1 MERNIKFSDIEA
13 AVSAAYENNRNITDG
28 EIDPRSDA
36 SKDTL
41 DTFGIS
47 VVLADGRV
55 IAKGDADTQVPVGD
69 IAEIP
74 VHIQLLGQL
83 GSTDELVKKCGKMQC
98 AENGCKC
105 HTPERKAFKKAM
117 RQAGIRAHGIRAVSA
132 VEPSDDPEGKYDIL
146 INTISEMIGGDP
158 SFSDSFYKKQTA
170 ANSAANVE
178 NAIAAAEYYLYDNA
192 PVAIDIY
199 SRLMAVQLSSTQ
211 LATMGATIAADG
223 VNPVTNSEAFD
234 GKISAHIIGMMAAK
248 GMKKMTMPWNVQAG
262 IPAAAGNGGA
272 VLGVIPGVMAIAATS
287 PALNG
292 AGVSARAAKAISD
305 IMKQLDINAFGSA
318 CINVE

>member
-1 MERNIKFSDIEA
+1 MERKIKFSDIEA
-13 AVSAAYENNRNITDG
+13 AVSAAYENNKNISDG

-36 SKDTL
+36 SK

-83 GSTDELVKKCGKMQC
+83 GSTDELIKKCGKMQC
-98 AENGCKC
+98 AENGCGC
-105 HTPERKAFKKAM
+105 HHHGHGRKAFKMAM
-117 RQAGIRAHGIRAVSA
+117 RQAGISAHGIRAVSA

-146 INTISEMIGGDP
+146 INTISEMISGDP

-248 GMKKMTMPWNVQAG
+248 GMKKMTMPWNVLAG

-292 AGVSARAAKAISD
+292 AGISVRAAKAISD